1 MFDFECVRDIKVK
14 YSAQRATEA
23 CWSMAKIN
31 RAKNTYER
39 EPSSWLVFLFAG
51 AFDKSSLKDGEG
63 ETETK
68 NL

>member
-14 YSAQRATEA
+14 YLAQRATEA
-23 CWSMAKIN
+23 CWSMSKIN

-39 EPSSWLVFLFAG
+39 EPWWLVFLFAG

-63 ETETK
+63 ATETK